1 MEKNEKFKKLRR
13 KKTGL
18 ITNLN
23 SKKLCEID
31 LVNSAVKICKR
42 PKVNSVWKWV
52 QARSYTLTE
61 KKLHAHCE
69 YFVIFCKY
77 TVHVV

>member
-42 PKVNSVWKWV
+42 PKVNSVWK
-52 QARSYTLTE
+52 
-61 KKLHAHCE
+61 
-69 YFVIFCKY
+69 
-77 TVHVV
+77 